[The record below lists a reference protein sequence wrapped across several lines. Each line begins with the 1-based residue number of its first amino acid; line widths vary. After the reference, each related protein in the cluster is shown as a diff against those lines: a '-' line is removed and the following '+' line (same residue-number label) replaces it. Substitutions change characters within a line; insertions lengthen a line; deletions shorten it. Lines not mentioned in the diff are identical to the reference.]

1 MIPADK
7 ILTNQYT
14 RGNEFIVAST
24 REHYQ
29 GYYCIVLSTKY
40 YTGKT
45 YTDQSKQLLK
55 YIPNAVPSN
64 PTSLPPQTT
73 ATRYF
78 LKKINQHPI
87 IIKEIDE
94 MTYNIYQGDPFYQLV
109 AVQVP
114 GSDFNINSKAL
125 DDADKQMP
133 GLKIFLSV

>member
-14 RGNEFIVAST
+14 RGSEYIDSKGKY
-24 REHYQ
+24 YQ
-29 GYYCIVLSTKY
+29 GYYCVVLSTKY

-45 YTDQSKQLLK
+45 YTPQSVELSKVGATQP
-55 YIPNAVPSN
+55 ISI

-87 IIKEIDE
+87 IIKEVDE

>member
-7 ILTNQYT
+7 ILENQYT
-14 RGNEFIVAST
+14 RGNEYIDNNGKY
-24 REHYQ
+24 YQ
-29 GYYCIVLSTKY
+29 GYYCVVLSTKY

-45 YTDQSKQLLK
+45 YTLQSVELSKIESTQP
-55 YIPNAVPSN
+55 ISI

-87 IIKEIDE
+87 IIKEVDE

-114 GSDFNINSKAL
+114 GSDFNMNSKAL